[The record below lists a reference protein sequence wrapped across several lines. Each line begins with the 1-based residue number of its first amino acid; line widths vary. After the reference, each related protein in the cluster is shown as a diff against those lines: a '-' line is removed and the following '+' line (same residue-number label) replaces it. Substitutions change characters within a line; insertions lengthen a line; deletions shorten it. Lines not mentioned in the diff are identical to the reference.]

1 MKAIYT
7 IDTKN
12 RFGQVL
18 VFTDKDTA
26 INWARK
32 STKWTEEEIEKNI
45 EEHPQAWQ
53 GFYSLW
59 GYDKG
64 DSNERR

>member
-26 INWARK
+26 INWARNA
-32 STKWTEEEIEKNI
+32 TRWTEEEIEKNI
-45 EEHPQAWQ
+45 EEHPRAWQ

-64 DSNERR
+64 EQQ